1 MIRSALKDCNL
12 YLFPTLEETEGI
24 PAIEACAMKQNL
36 LVRDIPVFED
46 WLIDGVN
53 CYKAKTLKEFESKIK
68 KILENKLPSLTE
80 EAYKVALDRDITK
93 IGKQLKEVYEE
104 VYKK

>member
-1 MIRSALKDCNL
+1 
-12 YLFPTLEETEGI
+12 
-24 PAIEACAMKQNL
+24 MKQNL

-68 KILENKLPSLTE
+68 MILENKLPSLTE

-93 IGKQLKEVYEE
+93 IGKELKEVYESC
-104 VYKK
+104 V